1 MAPMARTWS
10 ARGDARGWAVLTAV
24 VLGCGAPPS
33 EPTPSAPA
41 TAPSTTATAPTTAP
55 ATTAAAPVAA
65 PAVPPAEPPTATPTV
80 QPTAA
85 PAVATPD
92 TGLPPVTAGPA
103 IRLESTLP
111 ITTRE
116 AGGRRLASVTL
127 ADPTAQAALDAW
139 FERNGFCRGRVQ
151 LAIDGFVSYDCRY
164 SEPAAGGGMG
174 RLAMNARITE
184 AGAVEPIR
192 EADVFLPGT
201 DVRQMIRVWAD
212 DPHALQGEVGFG
224 PAGAIVVAAEDDE
237 DPLLLPWRTI
247 APYVRADGPLGPALA
262 AQGLTLAA
270 PGTAAPPTPMPTT
283 GLAAYDGPAAMALA
297 AILPPDVRAG
307 TRLRVGHEAS
317 VLLLPPGTDAAT
329 LALPDGTRPEQR
341 YPYGAVAELVPVRV
355 DAATELHEGVGP
367 RTPVVDVLPP
377 GTTTFAARGAIGSR
391 TSELGTGWVL
401 LAGRGTGGY
410 AQGRHVSA
418 LEGCGALAGAA
429 GSIGGYAELGP
440 DARFAWTLT
449 PRDGASTV
457 VTVFPVGADCTIGE
471 QVRRASV
478 AGRVTDLRLVRA
490 TADGPDWLLVVVSAG
505 DLAAPARSIAVL
517 GATPDAP
524 PLYSTTADAPALR
537 LAERR
542 GPDRAPG
549 YFPITIAS
557 GDTRTWLAW
566 NGTTLEAIAP

>member
-1 MAPMARTWS
+1 MVGTWS
-10 ARGDARGWAVLTAV
+10 VRGDARGWFVLTAV
-24 VLGCGAPPS
+24 VLGCGSPAS
-33 EPTPSAPA
+33 EPAPSAPA
-41 TAPSTTATAPTTAP
+41 AAPSSSPATLPATA
-55 ATTAAAPVAA
+55 AAAPVTAPTA
-65 PAVPPAEPPTATPTV
+65 PPAVPTTAAPTV
-80 QPTAA
+80 QPAAA
-85 PAVATPD
+85 PVVAMPD

-116 AGGRRLASVTL
+116 VEGRRLASVTL
-127 ADPTAQAALDAW
+127 ADPTAQAALDGW

-174 RLAMNARITE
+174 RLAMNASITE

-212 DPHALQGEVGFG
+212 DADALQGEMGFG

-237 DPLLLPWRTI
+237 DPLVLPWRTI

-270 PGTAAPPTPMPTT
+270 PGTTAPPTPMPTT
-283 GLAAYDGPAAMALA
+283 ALVAYDGPAAMALA

-329 LALPDGTRPEQR
+329 IALPDGTRPEQR
-341 YPYGAVAELVPVRV
+341 YPYGAFAELVPVRV

-367 RTPVVDVLPP
+367 RTPVVDVLPT
-377 GTTTFAARGAIGSR
+377 GTTTFAARGAIGAR
-391 TSELGTGWVL
+391 TSEPGTGWVL

-418 LEGCGALAGAA
+418 LEGCGALAGSP

-440 DARFAWTLT
+440 DARFAWMLT
-449 PRDGASTV
+449 PRDGAGTV
-457 VTVFPVGADCTIGE
+457 VTVFPVGTDCTIGE
-471 QVRRASV
+471 QARRASV

-490 TADGPDWLLVVVSAG
+490 TADGPDWLLVVVSAA
-505 DLAAPARSIAVL
+505 DVAAPARSIAVL

-524 PLYSTTADAPALR
+524 PLYATTADAPALR

-566 NGTTLEAIAP
+566 NGAALEAITP